1 MRRDSVEHTNN
12 HSAGI
17 DTATET
23 AEVLAEVLADARTT
37 LQAYMDNAGGNT
49 NYFKSMELLLR
60 NYPQLA
66 QLVIDTDMYMEDAN
80 RKRDKSIIS
89 YRRNA
94 GGLQPS
100 EAEEEAERIRVSNYA
115 YTRAR
120 FDEIDS
126 VVKVYK
132 DRKEMR
138 VVRMYYFGQDA
149 DGNQKP
155 PKERQTTFED
165 IAIDLG
171 IDEKTARR
179 WRSDL
184 VNDMAVTLFGKCAA
198 VEAGAFRGQRR
209 RGLTSAG

>member
-1 MRRDSVEHTNN
+1 MEQSNDQR
-12 HSAGI
+12 AGI
-17 DTATET
+17 DTAAET
-23 AEVLAEVLADARTT
+23 AEALATVIADARTT

-66 QLVIDTDMYMEDAN
+66 QLVIDADLYMEDAD
-80 RKRDKSIIS
+80 RKRDKSIVS

-100 EAEEEAERIRVSNYA
+100 EAEDEAERIRASNYA

-149 DGNQKP
+149 DGKQKLP
-155 PKERQTTFED
+155 SERQTTFED
-165 IAIDLG
+165 IAVDLG

-184 VNDMAVTLFGKCAA
+184 VNDMAVALFGKCAA
-198 VEAGAFRGQRR
+198 VEAGAYRGQRR
-209 RGLTSAG
+209 KGLTSAS